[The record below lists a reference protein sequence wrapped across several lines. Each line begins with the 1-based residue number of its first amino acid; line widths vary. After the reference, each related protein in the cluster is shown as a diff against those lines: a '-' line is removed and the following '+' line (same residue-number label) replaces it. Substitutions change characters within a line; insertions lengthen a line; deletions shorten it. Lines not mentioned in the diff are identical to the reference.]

1 MNLNEIEQLG
11 VPHQV
16 LSVVPQVEQRTGISI
31 EFREFDEAARSKL
44 GQFAKAEAVLDIDA
58 QYQTIRVWIA
68 PECRR
73 AHAITHELL
82 HLKRDVLE
90 SSPRWFPSV
99 DAPVGSEA
107 LVFSMQTELDHLH
120 VIPEEIAL
128 HPEAQ
133 GWWDSHYEGTI
144 ATAAE
149 RQDYFALAMHWAL
162 LRTTMPESNRAM
174 LACAERV
181 RTLSSDWLRATNNYQ
196 CDVREALHDPMA
208 LMEHQI
214 AFVRQAYPNDAQ
226 YFMRGKYISGGGR
239 LGVKCL

>member
-1 MNLNEIEQLG
+1 MNLNDIEKLG
-11 VPHQV
+11 VPDQV
-16 LSVVPQVEQRTGISI
+16 LSVVPQVEQRTGIPI
-31 EFREFDEAARSKL
+31 EFREIDEAAKSKL

-90 SSPRWFPSV
+90 GSPRWFPSV

-107 LVFSMQTELDHLH
+107 LVFSLQTELDHLY

-133 GWWDSHYEGTI
+133 GWWDNHYEETI
-144 ATAAE
+144 GRAAE
-149 RQDYFALAMHWAL
+149 RQDHFAIAMHWAL

-181 RTLSSDWLRATNNYQ
+181 RTLPSAWLRVINNYQ
-196 CDVREALHDPMA
+196 CDVRDALHDPMA
-208 LMEHQI
+208 LMAHQI
-214 AFVRQAYPNDAQ
+214 AFVRQAYPDDAQ
-226 YFMRGKYISGGGR
+226 YFMRGKYISEGGR